1 MRIICNKKIDLTDDE
16 WKVFRDICESYK
28 EYGGESL
35 FEGLFETDSNGI
47 IQFLIPP
54 SKQQTS
60 LEIFLFLVSIF
71 NHQHVR
77 EMERLNSEIIAETK
91 SELNSLK
98 EELKNILLSID
109 KRQ

>member
-16 WKVFRDICESYK
+16 WKVFQSICSSYK
-28 EYGGESL
+28 EYGGELL
-35 FEGLFETDSNGI
+35 FDGLFETDKNGI

-77 EMERLNSEIIAETK
+77 EMERMNSETIAQT
-91 SELNSLK
+91 K
-98 EELKNILLSID
+98 EELNKLIEEFKNKIADID
-109 KRQ
+109 NKK